1 MDDVK
6 KKILLEILNN
16 RLYEQGVIDEH
27 TRDKILMKIWEQITL
42 LSFITEFIIMVHIDN
57 YGSVIL
63 Y

>member
-27 TRDKILMKIWEQITL
+27 TRDKILIKIWE
-42 LSFITEFIIMVHIDN
+42 
-57 YGSVIL
+57 
-63 Y
+63 